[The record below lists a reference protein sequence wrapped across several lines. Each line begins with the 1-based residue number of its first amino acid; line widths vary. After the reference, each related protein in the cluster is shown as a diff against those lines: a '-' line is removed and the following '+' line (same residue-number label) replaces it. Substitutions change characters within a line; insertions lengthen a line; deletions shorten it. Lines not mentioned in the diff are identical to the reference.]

1 MTRDL
6 AAIRAEADA
15 EVNDAAKPGGAADV
29 YRAINDRVV
38 ATNAALDALV
48 VRIAAAE
55 GPQGQAIVAA
65 AALVERIYA
74 TRREIGR
81 IPAALAAQAAQLT
94 IDLDAIEAEADAVV
108 NEAAQPGDGAD
119 VYQAITVRV
128 VATNAQLDALVLR
141 IAAAEGPQGQAI
153 VAAAALVERI
163 YATRREIGRIPA
175 ALAAQAAQLTI
186 DLDAIE
192 ADAQAQVAIASANG
206 ADYAGA
212 IVNIWA
218 INIRLDALDA
228 RIRAEVEAAAEGV

>member
-74 TRREIGR
+74 TR
-81 IPAALAAQAAQLT
+81 AA
-94 IDLDAIEAEADAVV
+94 
-108 NEAAQPGDGAD
+108 
-119 VYQAITVRV
+119 
-128 VATNAQLDALVLR
+128 
-141 IAAAEGPQGQAI
+141 IA
-153 VAAAALVERI
+153 
-163 YATRREIGRIPA
+163 RIPA